1 MCTFREMLA
10 RFESFNAIDATSEV
24 MGENSDPLTEIVRRQ
39 QLSGEDA
46 ENKPFYQYR
55 NKEYAEYKHE
65 QNPAPGYGIA
75 DFKLTGDFQN
85 AMYLKVTGQDF
96 EFDSSDP
103 KADRLKGLAKGAPFL
118 KLSEENK
125 KLAWVEI
132 IRNPFVNKLAE
143 TLQVSVV

>member
-1 MCTFREMLA
+1 MLA

-24 MGENSDPLTEIVRRQ
+24 MGENSDPLTEIVRQQ

-46 ENKPFYQYR
+46 ENNPFYIYKDAR
-55 NKEYAEYKHE
+55 ATRGYADYKN
-65 QNPAPGYGIA
+65 QLNPLPGYGIA

-143 TLQVSVV
+143 TLQVSVA